1 MTHPQ
6 QVRGPEMYFTFILIK
21 ICMGHINYSSYHK
34 ELYALARDFENMA
47 TVTLSQRVYYLF
59 DCESWKHT
67 RSQAKLNKRHTKLV
81 ELNLLNLFLTS
92 STIINERIM

>member
-1 MTHPQ
+1 
-6 QVRGPEMYFTFILIK
+6 
-21 ICMGHINYSSYHK
+21 
-34 ELYALARDFENMA
+34 MA